1 MLACPATHVRLL
13 GRYQHFNFTLIALHS
28 WEGRYDGPGS
38 FQFAISSSD
47 KVLAFTDHSSLLFSN
62 DGTAS
67 ETVILDSPVL
77 DATYIGSSVYVLQ
90 DNNIK
95 LF

>member
-1 MLACPATHVRLL
+1 MA
-13 GRYQHFNFTLIALHS
+13 ILHS

-67 ETVILDSPVL
+67 ETVILDSPVV
-77 DATYIGSSVYVLQ
+77 DATSEGSNVYVLR

>member
-1 MLACPATHVRLL
+1 ML
-13 GRYQHFNFTLIALHS
+13 IILHS
-28 WEGRYDGPGS
+28 WEGRYVGPGS

-47 KVLAFTDHSSLLFSN
+47 KVPAFTAHSSLLFSN

-67 ETVILDSPVL
+67 ESVILDSPVL
-77 DATYIGSSVYVLQ
+77 DATSEGSSVYVLQ

>member
-1 MLACPATHVRLL
+1 ML
-13 GRYQHFNFTLIALHS
+13 IILHN
-28 WEGRYDGPGS
+28 WEGRYDGPGL

-47 KVLAFTDHSSLLFSN
+47 KVPAFTDHSSLLFSN

-67 ETVILDSPVL
+67 ESVILDSPVL
-77 DATYIGSSVYVLQ
+77 DATFEGSSVYVLQ